1 MYQSFNPQN
10 FQDKHLLGHPQTGQD
25 NIHQKFQMH
34 KFLTNAPQTIYISK
48 SHCKP
53 SSSRSHKDN
62 LFSPKHPIF
71 EGEKNNFEKCVNAF
85 ARSKPAGSWTRQEC
99 LSGARHIWKEEI
111 CLNSSANSIDEQK
124 LAVWL
129 QRYPAPLCVPNV
141 YLPKKTNSLPPQ
153 TVPIPTAVVLLKSNA
168 PPTAPTFGSSLQS
181 VLVEKLAI
189 AWEIDAHKLASVCTR
204 ESAFLNI
211 LVNCSHHFLKFET
224 LSRQLEIVF
233 RAGKRDVSAKS
244 KVRSAMT
251 SFTAS
256 IRAVKSNL
264 KSGVEIYCDCMRRSV
279 TDNLASD
286 FVSSKL
292 QLSSV
297 MHELS
302 KLATEMSTRDSSK
315 NSLLFAMEND

>member
-1 MYQSFNPQN
+1 M
-10 FQDKHLLGHPQTGQD
+10 
-25 NIHQKFQMH
+25 
-34 KFLTNAPQTIYISK
+34 
-48 SHCKP
+48 
-53 SSSRSHKDN
+53 
-62 LFSPKHPIF
+62 
-71 EGEKNNFEKCVNAF
+71 
-85 ARSKPAGSWTRQEC
+85 
-99 LSGARHIWKEEI
+99 
-111 CLNSSANSIDEQK
+111 
-124 LAVWL
+124 
-129 QRYPAPLCVPNV
+129 
-141 YLPKKTNSLPPQ
+141 
-153 TVPIPTAVVLLKSNA
+153 
-168 PPTAPTFGSSLQS
+168 
-181 VLVEKLAI
+181 
-189 AWEIDAHKLASVCTR
+189 CTR

-244 KVRSAMT
+244 KVRLAIT

-264 KSGVEIYCDCMRRSV
+264 KSGVEMYCDCMRSTV

-302 KLATEMSTRDSSK
+302 KLATAMSTRDSSK
-315 NSLLFAMEND
+315 NSLLSAMEKRLNECSQKPDEEPLVIAKTYCSKSWDEVMLEIQVSAENQLSKCFLKDDLLFAGTVMRDLEVLTSSELVTLLLAGSLRKMSSTISVVNTELPFIFPCIVNK